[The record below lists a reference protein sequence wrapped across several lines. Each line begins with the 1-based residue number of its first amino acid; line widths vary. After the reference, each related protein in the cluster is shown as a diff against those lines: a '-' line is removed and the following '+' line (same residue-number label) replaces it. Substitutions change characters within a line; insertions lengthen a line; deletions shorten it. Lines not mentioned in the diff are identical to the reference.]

1 MQRKPWNLI
10 ALLLA
15 LCMAFTGCG
24 GEQAPRPEEESPGY
38 ASQYLD
44 CALPLTSITAVCT
57 DGGTLYAAG
66 QAPDEAEG
74 DGELDFSYSASADG
88 ESDGTFFSGGRTAI
102 FRVDLATGTVEELS
116 GYVPAG
122 EGEVSITGLSVTE
135 DGLWVLEETQQA
147 IPENLSELD
156 SESLVSLFS
165 QGPAAL
171 RWRKLDAETAQWEME
186 SLEVT
191 DLAGKLGADTVLGTA
206 MDASGRLYAATDA
219 GLSVLDGGG
228 NPLFTVKD
236 PNLSGRLVLLSDG
249 TAGVLTWD
257 GTLRTVDPEAGEWG
271 ASYPL
276 GGTLGGL
283 YPGQEDRLLCYDSG
297 DSLYTYTETGAQRL
311 FSWSGADVD
320 HSQVRAFSFL
330 PDGRGAALVA
340 EEEWTAKYQVALL
353 SPSEGDGEK
362 TVLTLATLG
371 LDSDTRTKILNFNRT
386 SDKYRIQVR
395 DYSEY
400 NTGDDP
406 AAGRTKLNTE
416 IIAGNVP
423 DLLDASMDIRQYAAR
438 GLLEDL
444 WPYIDADPDIGRE
457 GVMER
462 VFQAAETGG
471 KLCQVFPRFTIET
484 AAGAPDIVGKEMGWN
499 LEQLRAAL
507 AKLPE
512 GARVLE
518 EYETRET
525 VLDKL
530 LSQNLDG
537 FVDWE
542 AGTAS
547 FDSPA
552 FYDILDFCSGF
563 PAGSGAAAGTVTA
576 AMSAASAE
584 SRVMSGEQLLLPV
597 YLGNV
602 DSIQLYRELMGGGVT
617 FVGYPAESGSGSSF
631 AVEGGLSMSTA
642 CADKEGAWS
651 FLRTLLLPGEDEAFF
666 GAFPASRPAFERLI
680 QESMEAEYARDEN
693 GDLIT
698 GADGEPILENTA
710 IAIVDGRMIVM
721 GPATQED
728 VDLVTALYEAT
739 DRLSGRDEQIWRIVQ
754 ECAASYF
761 AGDKGAEE
769 TAQAIQSR
777 VELYLGERK

>member
-66 QAPDEAEG
+66 QVPDETVG

-88 ESDGTFFSGGRTAI
+88 ESGGTFFSGGRTAI

-122 EGEVSITGLSVTE
+122 EGEVSITGLSATE

-236 PNLSGRLVLLSDG
+236 PNLSGRLVRLSDG
-249 TAGVLTWD
+249 TAGVLTLD

-276 GGTLGGL
+276 DGTLGEL
-283 YPGQEDRLLCYDSG
+283 YPGQGERLLCYDSG
-297 DSLYTYTETGAQRL
+297 DSLYTCTEAGAQRL

-651 FLRTLLLPGEDEAFF
+651 FLRTLLLPVDEDFY
-666 GAFPASRPAFERLI
+666 GAFPVNRESFERMRE
-680 QESMEAEYARDEN
+680 ESMEAEYVLDEN
-693 GDLIT
+693 GEIYLDEKGQPVIQGMGT
-698 GADGEPILENTA
+698 VFINNRA
-710 IAIVDGRMIVM
+710 IEMH
-721 GPATQED
+721 PATQAECD
-728 VDLVTALYEAT
+728 QVMALYESIDTVTGT
-739 DRLSGRDEQIWRIVQ
+739 DEHVWSIVQ
-754 ECAASYF
+754 ECTAAYF
-761 AGDKGAEE
+761 AGDKSAEE
-769 TAQAIQSR
+769 TAKAIQSR
-777 VELYLGERK
+777 VVLYMNEQL

>member
-1 MQRKPWNLI
+1 M
-10 ALLLA
+10 
-15 LCMAFTGCG
+15 
-24 GEQAPRPEEESPGY
+24 
-38 ASQYLD
+38 
-44 CALPLTSITAVCT
+44 
-57 DGGTLYAAG
+57 
-66 QAPDEAEG
+66 
-74 DGELDFSYSASADG
+74 
-88 ESDGTFFSGGRTAI
+88 
-102 FRVDLATGTVEELS
+102 
-116 GYVPAG
+116 
-122 EGEVSITGLSVTE
+122 
-135 DGLWVLEETQQA
+135 
-147 IPENLSELD
+147 
-156 SESLVSLFS
+156 
-165 QGPAAL
+165 
-171 RWRKLDAETAQWEME
+171 
-186 SLEVT
+186 
-191 DLAGKLGADTVLGTA
+191 
-206 MDASGRLYAATDA
+206 
-219 GLSVLDGGG
+219 
-228 NPLFTVKD
+228 
-236 PNLSGRLVLLSDG
+236 
-249 TAGVLTWD
+249 
-257 GTLRTVDPEAGEWG
+257 
-271 ASYPL
+271 
-276 GGTLGGL
+276 
-283 YPGQEDRLLCYDSG
+283 
-297 DSLYTYTETGAQRL
+297 
-311 FSWSGADVD
+311 
-320 HSQVRAFSFL
+320 
-330 PDGRGAALVA
+330 
-340 EEEWTAKYQVALL
+340 ALL

>member
-66 QAPDEAEG
+66 QVPDETVG

-88 ESDGTFFSGGRTAI
+88 ESGGTFFSGGRTAI

-122 EGEVSITGLSVTE
+122 EGEVSITGLSATE

-236 PNLSGRLVLLSDG
+236 PNLSGRLVRLSDG
-249 TAGVLTWD
+249 TAGVLTLD

-276 GGTLGGL
+276 DGTLGEL
-283 YPGQEDRLLCYDSG
+283 YPGQGERLLCYDSG
-297 DSLYTYTETGAQRL
+297 DSLYTCTEAGAQRL

-576 AMSAASAE
+576 AMSAASGE

-721 GPATQED
+721 GPAT
-728 VDLVTALYEAT
+728 